1 MTDPRFPSMH
11 CERCGVYA
19 PCMRASIFQNV
30 GAVVIRFT
38 RTVSGMLCKRCIDEC
53 FLRMSA
59 ISFFFGWWGVIS
71 FVFTAITLP
80 MNVVTWLRSLS
91 LPAAPEPIDVYADPY
106 APTAA
111 TPARRGT
118 DVLAVLGIGI
128 GVLGVLATGLI
139 GLIGIGMV
147 VSPHRPDDPKSGVM
161 CMLMTAVICG
171 LPGLLGLG
179 AGIFRLRRK
188 DR

>member
-1 MTDPRFPSMH
+1 MSDPGFPSMH
-11 CERCGVYA
+11 CERCGAFA
-19 PCMRASIFQNV
+19 PCMRASLFQNV
-30 GAVVIRFT
+30 GVVVMRFSQ
-38 RTVSGMLCKRCIDEC
+38 TVSGMLCKRCIDEC

-71 FVFTAITLP
+71 CIFTAITLP
-80 MNVVTWLRSLS
+80 MNLVTWLRSLS
-91 LPAAPEPIDVYADPY
+91 LPAASEPVAPYPDPY
-106 APTAA
+106 APTAVA
-111 TPARRGT
+111 PARRGT
-118 DVLAVLGIGI
+118 DVLAIIALGIGVV
-128 GVLGVLATGLI
+128 GVLVTGLI

-171 LPGLLGLG
+171 LPGMLGLG